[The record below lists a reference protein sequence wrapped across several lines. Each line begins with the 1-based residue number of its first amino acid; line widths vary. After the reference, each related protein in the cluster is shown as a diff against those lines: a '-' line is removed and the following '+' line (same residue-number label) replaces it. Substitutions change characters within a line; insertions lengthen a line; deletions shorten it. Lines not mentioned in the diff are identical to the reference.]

1 MEREKLG
8 RYLAAKPNILFAFLF
23 GSWAR
28 GDARED
34 SDVDIAVYLK
44 DRDYDILEYLDWKR
58 DLEEICGRTV
68 DLAILNEATPL
79 LKYQVYLDGVLLFSK
94 DDILASNFLVRAL
107 FEYEDMRPYLELT
120 YKRMIDRVR
129 QEVKGNGETGS
140 ASETAGAT

>member
-107 FEYEDMRPYLELT
+107 FEYEDIRPYLELT

-129 QEVKGNGETGS
+129 QEVKGNGET
-140 ASETAGAT
+140 

>member
-68 DLAILNEATPL
+68 DLAILNDATPL

-129 QEVKGNGETGS
+129 QEVKGNGET
-140 ASETAGAT
+140 

>member
-107 FEYEDMRPYLELT
+107 FEYEDIRPYLELT
-120 YKRMIDRVR
+120 YKRMIERIR

-140 ASETAGAT
+140 TSETAGAT

>member
-129 QEVKGNGETGS
+129 QEVKGNGET
-140 ASETAGAT
+140 

>member
-28 GDARED
+28 GDGRED

-44 DRDYDILEYLDWKR
+44 DRDYDILEYLGWKR
-58 DLEEICGRTV
+58 DLEEICGRPV

-79 LKYQVYLDGVLLFSK
+79 LKYQVYLDGILLFSK
-94 DDILASNFLVRAL
+94 DELLTSDFLVRAL
-107 FEYEDMRPYLELT
+107 FEYEDIRPYLELT
-120 YKRMIDRVR
+120 YKCMIERIR

-140 ASETAGAT
+140 ISETAGAT